1 MPDSKRLLK
10 VFLCHA
16 SQDKPVVREL
26 YQRLNAEGWIDAW
39 LDEKKLLPGQNW
51 QLNIEEAVE
60 TSDNVIICLSS
71 NSVNKEGFIQKE
83 LRYARD
89 IALEKLDHS
98 IFLIPARIN
107 ECDIPKGLRFYQW
120 ADYYGEK
127 KDEAYSNLIKSLKIR
142 YEQILNFERKSNTE
156 KHKYNVSGNIAE
168 GVDNNSPKEGRQEE
182 ANNLPDV
189 SRFFGDF
196 AKQSSNFPQEHIIS
210 FVNSQIKAKLY
221 KWQISNLPGVFPP
234 TKPSIPNDLREFK
247 VLKFSRKT
255 ATRIALRVQVDERY
269 KIKRDE
275 KPDKESR
282 FKIIEKTMVE
292 DKFVPV
298 EIEKLYSSSSIEM
311 GSYQR
316 PVCAECN
323 GKQTITID
331 GSPKNCQNCNG
342 YGYTEKYTEKI
353 RYVYPRETILYS
365 NASPIFPSKRWKD
378 LWHIIQDRSFSGLPF
393 ISSDLKDG
401 INEINST
408 FKEALRNIE
417 IDIKDMRIR
426 PRFTSELEKY
436 LSVENPEKSGFDR
449 ITSDPSTPIIF
460 EALLSDIS
468 KLYGGTGLNIEV
480 ENIFA
485 NQYKCVAEGV
495 VVYELEYERPFEC
508 SVGLLMWKKAK
519 KGVIKGNLFVSDGD
533 KGLEIYKQTEELKSW
548 KE

>member
-1 MPDSKRLLK
+1 MPDTTSPLK

-16 SQDKPVVREL
+16 SQDKPSVREL
-26 YQRLNAEGWIDAW
+26 AQRLYSEGWIDPW
-39 LDEKKLLPGQNW
+39 LDEDKLLPGQDW
-51 QLNIEEAVE
+51 QMKIEEAVE
-60 TSDNVIICLSS
+60 TSDAVVICVSS
-71 NSVNKEGFIQKE
+71 NSVNKEGFVQKE
-83 LRYARD
+83 LRYAKE
-89 IALEKLDHS
+89 IYFEKPEGS
-98 IFLIPARIN
+98 IFLIPLRIN
-107 ECDIPKGLRFYQW
+107 ECDVPRSVRHLQW
-120 ADYYGEK
+120 ADFFGEK
-127 KDEAYSNLIKSLKIR
+127 KSEAYTNIIKSLKTR
-142 YEQILNFERKSNTE
+142 YEQILNFEKKGSTE

-168 GVDNNSPKEGRQEE
+168 SVGNNSPKEERQEE
-182 ANNLPDV
+182 ANLPDI

-196 AKQSSNFPQEHIIS
+196 AKQSSNFPQEHIVS

-221 KWQISNLPGVFPP
+221 KWQTSNLPGVFPP
-234 TKPSIPNDLREFK
+234 VKPSIPDDVRELK
-247 VLKFSRKT
+247 VLKFARKT

-282 FKIIEKTMVE
+282 LKIIEKTMVE

-323 GKQTITID
+323 GKKTVTID

-342 YGYTEKYTEKI
+342 FGYTEKYTEKI

-393 ISSDLKDG
+393 ISGDLKEKN
-401 INEINST
+401 NEINST
-408 FKEALRNIE
+408 FKEALRSIE
-417 IDIKDMRIR
+417 IDIKDMKIR
-426 PRFTSELEKY
+426 SRFTSELEKY
-436 LSVENPEKSGFDR
+436 LSVENPEKSGFNR

-460 EALLSDIS
+460 EALLSDFS
-468 KLYGGTGLNIEV
+468 QLYGGKGLNVEV

-485 NQYKCVAEGV
+485 NQYKCVAEGA

-519 KGVIKGNLFVSDGD
+519 KGIVKGNLFVSDGD

-548 KE
+548 IE